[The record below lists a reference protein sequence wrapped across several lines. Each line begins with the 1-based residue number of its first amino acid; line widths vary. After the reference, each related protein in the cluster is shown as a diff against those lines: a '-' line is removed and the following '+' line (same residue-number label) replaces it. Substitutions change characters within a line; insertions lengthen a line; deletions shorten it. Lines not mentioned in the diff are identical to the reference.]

1 MQRAWYI
8 YALLAL
14 QEQQLKETLYHT
26 KPETTAMTV

>member
-14 QEQQLKETLYHT
+14 QLHQLMERQLLYQRNLEQKIR
-26 KPETTAMTV
+26 